1 MAKTKNETAAA
12 TESTASVEE
21 TAAEAVSSAVAVQD
35 TPAAAPASDGLTD
48 ARIDKEARSVKAI
61 LDARPKCTVRILDR
75 DALESGRTV
84 PPHPVSINGYVYRVP
99 YNKEV
104 EVPDRVAEILRQ
116 QNLIP

>member
-1 MAKTKNETAAA
+1 MAKIEP
-12 TESTASVEE
+12 
-21 TAAEAVSSAVAVQD
+21 SAVAQE
-35 TPAAAPASDGLTD
+35 TPAAASAPDNLTD
-48 ARIDKEARSVKAI
+48 ARMDQEARSMKAI
-61 LDARPKCTVRILDR
+61 LDARPKCTVKILDR

>member
-1 MAKTKNETAAA
+1 MAKIEPA
-12 TESTASVEE
+12 
-21 TAAEAVSSAVAVQD
+21 AVAQE
-35 TPAAAPASDGLTD
+35 TPAAVAQETPAVASPSDSLTD
-48 ARIDKEARSVKAI
+48 ARMDKEARSMKAI
-61 LDARPKCTVRILDR
+61 LDARPKCIIRILDR
-75 DALESGRTV
+75 EALESGRTV